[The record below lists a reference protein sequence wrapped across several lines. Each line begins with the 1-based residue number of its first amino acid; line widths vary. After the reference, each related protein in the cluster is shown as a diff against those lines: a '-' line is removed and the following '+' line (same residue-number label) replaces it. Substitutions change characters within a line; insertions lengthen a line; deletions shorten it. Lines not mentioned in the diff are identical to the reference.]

1 MSQDFLEKAILVMLP
16 IAFTGLLVPVIKNY
30 LDNNNFRKRSLF
42 EAALSRQTKI
52 IEAQSKFLEDISE
65 QLWKFRYLR
74 QLWKFRY
81 LSMAVVFYKV
91 KKDEKLYQVALT
103 KYESENWDIFNRTRV
118 EISRARR
125 LVSETAHRR
134 LVTFYHDGMNGL
146 DKWLRRLL
154 YEKPPVEEWE
164 KLHVHMYEDFTVE
177 IDDLI
182 HALAEELKLTQ
193 GQI

>member
-1 MSQDFLEKAILVMLP
+1 MSQDFVEKAILVMLP

-65 QLWKFRYLR
+65 QLWKFRYL
-74 QLWKFRY
+74 
-81 LSMAVVFYKV
+81 SMAVVFYKV
-91 KKDEKLYQVALT
+91 KEDKKLYQVALT
-103 KYESENWDIFNRTRV
+103 RYENENWDIFNRTRV